1 MNFPI
6 NESVVNRLY
15 FYPNVILNNQTD
27 ETTRRFEMVEE
38 NKTNIISQE
47 DYRMH
52 YVFFDALV
60 FVLDDFLQIYKLG
73 EGSPK
78 YYDLYASISCKE
90 NWPNIIDVLEVN
102 SVHIVRLVYDRGNN
116 EEFSLN
122 YYFNFSNIDMKVII
136 DQGKLYEFIAWMES
150 YYLYFSEVDLNIK
163 DSKDV
168 DRLLNLSVKESI
180 EKTFSEKATE
190 KLNIHTR

>member
-1 MNFPI
+1 
-6 NESVVNRLY
+6 
-15 FYPNVILNNQTD
+15 
-27 ETTRRFEMVEE
+27 
-38 NKTNIISQE
+38 
-47 DYRMH
+47 
-52 YVFFDALV
+52 
-60 FVLDDFLQIYKLG
+60 
-73 EGSPK
+73 
-78 YYDLYASISCKE
+78 
-90 NWPNIIDVLEVN
+90 
-102 SVHIVRLVYDRGNN
+102 
-116 EEFSLN
+116 
-122 YYFNFSNIDMKVII
+122 MKVII